1 MGKGK
6 KKAGGAASVAGG
18 VGDQKAVR
26 AAVETIVNDAVKL
39 QDSASE
45 LPAPQALAALQAAA
59 AKYREALARLPRH
72 AEAAYNLAT
81 CLSEQADSD
90 LNPDMRE
97 QMALL
102 SESRSLLESVIEADT
117 SGRGATTA
125 LAHHALGNVICAV
138 VEAFEDQ
145 RPTGQCADGSVECP
159 SAAARKEHLSLA
171 CRHFEASVSITKRLQ
186 NQRGEAEEVLI
197 HWGDALSS
205 MMQIVMDDGATAE
218 RNASE
223 HPLQPPP
230 SSLVQEVLGLC
241 SNACSKYSEALAS
254 ETSSGGSDTDILRLK
269 AGTVVNFLDWAL
281 PEALPLQAPI
291 GGSDVG
297 FPAEEILAAGE
308 EAVQALLALD
318 DSNMDGML
326 AKADLC
332 RLRARTSMLSGASV
346 EEEGARREESVAWFA
361 RAATGF
367 PQDAGV
373 LTAAG
378 EGLLEYGRRSMALY
392 QEVAVSSVGQS
403 PYGYGSAPG
412 PAASHVEGMR
422 MSAIA
427 RLQEAGRL
435 LSEACSFDVSD
446 ANSPYNAACAFA
458 LAGDPGSCFRAL
470 SEYCRRLTLAAN
482 GSSGKREAARR
493 SLREAG
499 SDVDLEGVRGAPWFV
514 DLLRGTDATL
524 AGSG

>member
-6 KKAGGAASVAGG
+6 KKAGGVASG
-18 VGDQKAVR
+18 VGGIRDQKAER
-26 AAVETIVNDAVKL
+26 AAVETIVNDAVQL
-39 QDSASE
+39 QDSASD
-45 LPAPQALAALQAAA
+45 LPAAQALAALQAAA

-81 CLSEQADSD
+81 CLSEQADLD
-90 LNPDMRE
+90 LNPGMRE

-138 VEAFEDQ
+138 VEVLEDQ
-145 RPTGQCADGSVECP
+145 DPAAQRADGSVGCS
-159 SAAARKEHLSLA
+159 SAATRKEDLSLA

-218 RNASE
+218 RSSGE
-223 HPLQPPP
+223 HSPPPPP
-230 SSLVQEVLGLC
+230 SSLVQEALGLC

-281 PEALPLQAPI
+281 PEALPQQAPI
-291 GGSDVG
+291 DVG

-332 RLRARTSMLSGASV
+332 RLRARTSMLSGAGV
-346 EEEGARREESVAWFA
+346 QEEGGRREESVAWFA
-361 RAATGF
+361 RAVAGF
-367 PQDAGV
+367 PRDAGV
-373 LTAAG
+373 LAAAG

-392 QEVAVSSVGQS
+392 QEVATSSVGQS
-403 PYGYGSAPG
+403 PYGSGSAPG
-412 PAASHVEGMR
+412 PAALHAEGMR

-435 LSEACSFDVSD
+435 LSEACSSDVSD

-458 LAGDPGSCFRAL
+458 LAGDSGSCFRAL
-470 SEYCRRLTLAAN
+470 SEYCRRLTLAAG
-482 GSSGKREAARR
+482 GSSGKKEAARR

-499 SDVDLEGVRGAPWFV
+499 SDVDLGGVRGASWFV
-514 DLLRGTDATL
+514 DLLRGTDAAL
-524 AGSG
+524 VGSG

>member
-6 KKAGGAASVAGG
+6 KKAGGAASGAGG
-18 VGDQKAVR
+18 VRDQKAVR
-26 AAVETIVNDAVKL
+26 AAVETIVNDAVQL
-39 QDSASE
+39 QDSASD

-90 LNPDMRE
+90 LNPGMRE

-102 SESRSLLESVIEADT
+102 SESRSLLESIIKADT

-138 VEAFEDQ
+138 VQVLEDQ
-145 RPTGQCADGSVECP
+145 GPTAQCADGSVGCS
-159 SAAARKEHLSLA
+159 SAAARKEDLSLA

-205 MMQIVMDDGATAE
+205 MMQILMDDGATAE
-218 RNASE
+218 RSSGE
-223 HPLQPPP
+223 HPPP
-230 SSLVQEVLGLC
+230 SSLVQEALGLC

-254 ETSSGGSDTDILRLK
+254 ETSSGGTDTDILRLK

-281 PEALPLQAPI
+281 PEALPQQAPI
-291 GGSDVG
+291 GGSAQYVG
-297 FPAEEILAAGE
+297 FPAEEILAAGD

-318 DSNMDGML
+318 ESNMDGML

-332 RLRARTSMLSGASV
+332 RLRARTSMLSGTSV
-346 EEEGARREESVAWFA
+346 QEEGARREESVAWFA
-361 RAATGF
+361 RAVAGF

-373 LTAAG
+373 LAAAG

-392 QEVAVSSVGQS
+392 QEVATSSVGQS
-403 PYGYGSAPG
+403 PYGSGSVPG
-412 PAASHVEGMR
+412 PAAPHVEGMR

-446 ANSPYNAACAFA
+446 ANSPYNAACAYA
-458 LAGDPGSCFRAL
+458 LAGDHGSCFRAL
-470 SEYCRRLTLAAN
+470 SEYCRRLTLAAG

-493 SLREAG
+493 SLREAS
-499 SDVDLEGVRGAPWFV
+499 SDVDLEGARGAPWFV
-514 DLLRGTDATL
+514 DLLRGTDAAL
-524 AGSG
+524 VGSG